1 MPYLIFFGLFLS
13 LTYVPQWWVRHQLR
27 KHSAHMPDL
36 PGTGGELAKHLI
48 ERYELKDI
56 GVEASQNQHDNHF
69 SPADRMIRLSPE
81 LYDGKSITAVSV
93 AAHEVGH
100 AIQFD
105 RQEEIF
111 QLRSKYL
118 PLASTLQKAGS
129 FALIAAPVFGLLL
142 RSPVGAALPIFFS
155 IAMHLL
161 GALMYLI
168 VLPEEWDASFGKALP
183 ILADGY
189 LEEEDLP
196 KAREVL
202 KAAALTYFA
211 GAVANLV
218 SVFFRMLIFRR

>member
-1 MPYLIFFGLFLS
+1 MLYLIFLGIFLGLTL
-13 LTYVPQWWVRHQLR
+13 LPQWWVRRQLR
-27 KHSAHMPDL
+27 KYSEEIPDL

-48 ERYELKDI
+48 DRYELTDI
-56 GVEASQNQHDNHF
+56 GVEASQNPHDNHF

-100 AIQFD
+100 AIQFH
-105 RQEEIF
+105 RQEDIF
-111 QLRSKYL
+111 KLRSKYL
-118 PLASTLQKAGS
+118 PLAIALQKAGS
-129 FALIAAPVFGLLL
+129 FALMAAPVLGILL
-142 RSPVGAALPIFFS
+142 RSPAGVALPIIFS
-155 IAMHLL
+155 VTMHLL

-202 KAAALTYFA
+202 KAAALTYLA

-218 SVFFRMLIFRR
+218 SIFFRMLLFRR